1 VETWST
7 VMTRVSARLANDAS
21 SSMPPLGVTTAQTL
35 VCLPMRVEFG
45 SSKNKKFPA
54 GPGEATEN
62 HFTFASGGGMHS

>member
-35 VCLPMRVEFG
+35 VCLPMPKFWFV
-45 SSKNKKFPA
+45 KK
-54 GPGEATEN
+54 
-62 HFTFASGGGMHS
+62 